1 MSPQATA
8 GFAPSDG
15 WSGRRARLL
24 NRFHARLSGLARPAV
39 AFVSQPEPRTIGSLA
54 KGRQMLAGNYMFA
67 GHLVESEAP
76 SVWDI
81 PMPTLAF
88 EQELHGFGWLDDL
101 AAVGDAAAR
110 RKAQMWLNDWVRR
123 YGRGRGPAWTPD
135 LTGRRMIRWINHAIF
150 LLNSQGKEASGAYFS
165 SLAHQSV
172 FLSRR
177 WKSASP
183 GLPRFEALTG
193 LLYAGLSLQGM
204 DRHIRP
210 AMRAIAAECR
220 DQIDAEGGIPTRN
233 PEELL
238 EVFTML
244 TWSASGLSEDGR
256 MAAREHLMAVERI
269 APTLRALRHAD
280 GGLARFHG
288 GGRGVTG
295 RLDQALAASGVK
307 GAANTGLSMGYARIS
322 AGRTSVIVDASAPPA
337 PAMSWNAHASTLA
350 FELTSGRRPVIVSC
364 GSGASFGGRWRQ
376 AGRATP
382 LHSTLSIDGFS
393 SSRLGAKRLIRGIER
408 ELLLDAP
415 TDVRA
420 RMVQG
425 DAGQSLMLGHNG
437 YQRTHGLSHVR
448 KLELSSDGRSFSG
461 SDTLGAMNAA
471 DRHRFDLHLN
481 RNGTEQVGFTI
492 RFHIHPDAEAELDLG
507 GRAVSVALKSGEVW
521 VFRQT
526 GDTAALSLQSSVY
539 LERGRI
545 KPRETRQIVLRAAV
559 TEYATRVGWT
569 LAKAQDT
576 PSHIRDLESDELI
589 SL

>member
-1 MSPQATA
+1 MT
-8 GFAPSDG
+8 PSDG
-15 WSGRRARLL
+15 WSGRGARLL
-24 NRFHARLSGLARPAV
+24 NRLHARLSGLAPPAV
-39 AFVSQPEPRTIGSLA
+39 AFVSQPEPRTIGSVA
-54 KGRQMLAGNYMFA
+54 RGRQILAGNYMFA

-76 SVWDI
+76 SLWDV
-81 PMPTLAF
+81 PMPSLAF

-150 LLNSQGKEASGAYFS
+150 LLHSQSREASAAYFS
-165 SLAHQSV
+165 SLGHQSV

-204 DRHIRP
+204 DRHVRP

-220 DQIDAEGGIPTRN
+220 EQIDAEGGIPTRN

-244 TWSASGLSEDGR
+244 TWSAAGLSEAGQ
-256 MAAREHLMAVERI
+256 MAARDHVLAIERI

-295 RLDQALAASGVK
+295 RLDHALAASGVK
-307 GAANTGLSMGYARIS
+307 IAANAGLSMGYARIS
-322 AGRTSVIVDASAPPA
+322 AARTSVIVDAAPPPA
-337 PAMSWNAHASTLA
+337 PAVSYNAHASTLA

-364 GSGASFGGRWRQ
+364 GSGLSFGGRWRQ

-393 SSRLGAKRLIRGIER
+393 SSRLGARRLIRGIER

-420 RMVQG
+420 RMTRG
-425 DAGQSLMLGHNG
+425 DEGHALMLAHNG
-437 YQRTHGLSHVR
+437 YGRTHGLSHVR
-448 KLELSSDGRSFSG
+448 RLELSVDGRTLEG
-461 SDTLGAMNAA
+461 EDTLGAMNDA
-471 DRHRFDLHLN
+471 DRRRFDLHLN
-481 RNGTEQVGFTI
+481 RNGLDKVGFAI

-507 GRAVSVALKSGEVW
+507 GRAISIALRSGEVW

-526 GDTAALSLQSSVY
+526 GDGARLGLEGSVY
-539 LERGRI
+539 LERGRL
-545 KPRETRQIVLRAAV
+545 KPRETRQVVLRAAV

-576 PSHIRDLESDELI
+576 PSHIRDLERDEMTPI
-589 SL
+589 